1 MRILKEP
8 LLHFVL
14 IGILLFLVF
23 RVMNPPATD
32 QGEQILVS
40 DGLIEHLGTNF
51 ARTWQRPPDETELT
65 GLVREYIRDEVAY
78 REALKLGLDR
88 DDSIVR
94 RRMRQKL
101 EFLFED
107 ALASQEVSDEDL
119 EAFLQENAE
128 DYAFDPE
135 IALLQIYI
143 NPDRHDSPSVFA
155 AQLRE
160 ELHELDTL
168 PADPTAYGDGLML
181 PSELDLTPLW
191 QIKRSF
197 GEDFSDAVVE
207 LEPGRWEGPIVSG
220 YGLHLVYI
228 VEKTTG
234 RDALLVEVRDSVLRD
249 WSVRRKAE
257 SLDRIYQ
264 EMTDGYEIVFENEE
278 LTGSVNE

>member
-8 LLHFVL
+8 LFHFVL
-14 IGILLFLVF
+14 IGILLFFVF
-23 RVMNPPATD
+23 RIMKPPATD
-32 QGEQILVS
+32 QGDQIIVS

-51 ARTWQRPPDETELT
+51 ARTWQRPPDEAELT

-119 EAFLQENAE
+119 EIFLQENAE
-128 DYAFDPE
+128 DYAYDPE

-160 ELHELDTL
+160 ELRELEPL
-168 PADPTAYGDGLML
+168 SADPAAYGDGLML

-197 GEDFSDAVVE
+197 GEDFSDALVE
-207 LEPGRWEGPIVSG
+207 LEPGSWEGPIVSG
-220 YGLHLVYI
+220 YGLHLVFV
-228 VEKTTG
+228 VEKTAG
-234 RDALLVEVRDSVLRD
+234 RDAELVEVRDSVLRD
-249 WSVRRKAE
+249 WSMRRKEE

-264 EMTDGYEIVFENEE
+264 EMTDRYEIVFENEG